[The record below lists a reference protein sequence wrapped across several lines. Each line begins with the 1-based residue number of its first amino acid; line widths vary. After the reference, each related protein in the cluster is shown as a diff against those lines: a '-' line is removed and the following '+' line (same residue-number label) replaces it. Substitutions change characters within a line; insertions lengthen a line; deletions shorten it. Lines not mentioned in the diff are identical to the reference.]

1 MAAFFSVFSAIP
13 QQPVSSPSYHFA
25 GSAAWVRERGSR
37 QIFLFSA
44 ARVASVR
51 RGGAFGY
58 SLRRHHVTIRQLPDT
73 LINQIAAG
81 EVIERPASVV
91 KELVENAIDAGARR
105 IDIDLEEGGV
115 RLIRV
120 RDDGGGIAPEQLAL
134 AVQRHATSKIASLDD
149 LEAVGTLGFRGEA
162 LPSIASVSRFSIGS
176 RRGDD
181 AHGTV
186 LAVDG
191 GRVGEPAPKQQAA
204 GTTVEVRD
212 LFYNVPA
219 RRKFLRAE
227 RTELGHIEEWLRQL
241 ALARP
246 DVELRVSHNGK
257 PLRRYKHEG
266 SGLFSGERLNETLG
280 EEFLKH
286 ALMIEREGPLST
298 DSGSQIRLRGWIAQ
312 PAYSRASADQQ
323 YLFVNGR
330 AVRDRSVAH
339 AVKQA
344 YADVL
349 FHGRQ
354 PAYVL
359 FLEVDP
365 RRVDVNV
372 HPAKH
377 EVRFRDARAIHDFVY
392 RTLHAALAE
401 TRAGADVGLEPG
413 IAADAGHA
421 LADRAMFA
429 SATQPQSQ
437 WNRPMPQSGLG
448 LRVDE
453 ARAAYAALYAGPP
466 ATGPQPALRPLPEAQ
481 EGEVPPLGYAI
492 AQLHG
497 IYILS
502 ETADGL
508 IVVDMHA
515 AHERIGY
522 EKLKSAHD
530 GIGLRTQPL
539 LVPQTVAVSE
549 REAATAEREAQTLAA
564 LGFEVDR
571 GGPQSLILRGVPALL
586 ADGDIE
592 ALLRD
597 VIADLAEHGESRRVA
612 GARDELLATM
622 ACHGAVR
629 ANRRLSLPEMN
640 ALLREM
646 EVTERSGQ
654 CNHGRPTWAK
664 FSLGEIDRWFLRG
677 R

>member
-1 MAAFFSVFSAIP
+1 MP
-13 QQPVSSPSYHFA
+13 
-25 GSAAWVRERGSR
+25 
-37 QIFLFSA
+37 
-44 ARVASVR
+44 
-51 RGGAFGY
+51 
-58 SLRRHHVTIRQLPDT
+58 IRQLPDT
-73 LINQIAAG
+73 LIDQIAAG

-91 KELVENAIDAGARR
+91 KELVENALDAGAQRV
-105 IDIDLEEGGV
+105 DIDLEDGGV
-115 RLIRV
+115 RLIRI
-120 RDDGGGIAPEQLAL
+120 RDDGGGMPAEELPL
-134 AVQRHATSKIASLDD
+134 AVSRHATSKITSLDD
-149 LEAVGTLGFRGEA
+149 LESVATLGFRGEA
-162 LPSIASVSRFSIGS
+162 LPSIASVSRFRLVT
-176 RRGDD
+176 RRAED
-181 AHGTV
+181 ARAAA
-186 LAVDG
+186 LDVDG
-191 GRVGEPAPKQQAA
+191 GRVGEVVPAAHPV
-204 GTTVEVRD
+204 GTTVEVRE

-246 DVELRVSHNGK
+246 EVELRVSHNGK
-257 PLRRYKHEG
+257 PLRRYKADG
-266 SGLFSGERLNETLG
+266 QSILFSGDRLAETLG

-286 ALMIEREGPLST
+286 TLRIEHETGGLRDRADAQDAVAL
-298 DSGSQIRLRGWIAQ
+298 RLTGWIAQ

-359 FLEVDP
+359 FLDVDP

-377 EVRFRDARAIHDFVY
+377 EVRFRDARLIHDFVY
-392 RTLHAALAE
+392 RTLQAALAE
-401 TRAGADVGLEPG
+401 TRAGMQAGLPG
-413 IAADAGHA
+413 AAPGADAAVSGVA
-421 LADRAMFA
+421 VSGTA
-429 SATQPQSQ
+429 QPGPAP
-437 WNRPMPQSGLG
+437 WAGEMRQSGLG
-448 LRVDE
+448 LRVEDS
-453 ARAAYAALYAGPP
+453 RAAYAALYGSPGDVGESAGQVAAAFGARTYPAPP
-466 ATGPQPALRPLPEAQ
+466 SALRPQPAQPPMPAQ
-481 EGEVPPLGYAI
+481 VEGEVPPLGYAI

-508 IVVDMHA
+508 VVVDMHA

-522 EKLKSAHD
+522 EKLKAAHD
-530 GIGLRTQPL
+530 GVGLRQQPL

-549 REAATAEREAQTLAA
+549 READVAERETDTLQA
-564 LGFEVDR
+564 LGFEVSR
-571 GGPQSLILRGVPALL
+571 AGPQSLMLRAVPALL
-586 ADGDIE
+586 AHGDVE

-597 VIADLAEHGESRRVA
+597 VLADLREHGASRRVA
-612 GARDELLATM
+612 AARDELLATM
-622 ACHGAVR
+622 ACHSAVR
-629 ANRRLSLPEMN
+629 AHRRLTLPEMN

-646 EVTERSGQ
+646 EATERSGQ
-654 CNHGRPTWAK
+654 CNHGRPTWAA
-664 FSLGEIDRWFLRG
+664 FGLGDIDRWFLRG

>member
-1 MAAFFSVFSAIP
+1 M
-13 QQPVSSPSYHFA
+13 
-25 GSAAWVRERGSR
+25 
-37 QIFLFSA
+37 
-44 ARVASVR
+44 
-51 RGGAFGY
+51 
-58 SLRRHHVTIRQLPDT
+58 TIRQLPDT

-91 KELVENAIDAGARR
+91 KELVENAIDAGAHR
-105 IDIDLEEGGV
+105 IDIDLEDGGV

-120 RDDGGGIAPEQLAL
+120 RDDGGGIAPEELLL

-149 LEAVGTLGFRGEA
+149 LEAVATLGFRGEA
-162 LPSIASVSRFSIGS
+162 LPSIASVSRFSIAS

-181 AHGTV
+181 DHGSALPV
-186 LAVDG
+186 EG
-191 GRVGEPAPKQQAA
+191 GRVGDLAPKQQAA

-212 LFYNVPA
+212 LFFNVPA

-257 PLRRYKHEG
+257 PLRRYKG
-266 SGLFSGERLNETLG
+266 DSGVLFSGERLAETLG
-280 EEFLKH
+280 EEFLAN
-286 ALMIEREGPLST
+286 ALQVDYAAPLST
-298 DSGSQIRLRGWIAQ
+298 DSGSTMRLYGWIAR

-323 YLFVNGR
+323 YLYVNGR

-377 EVRFRDARAIHDFVY
+377 EVRFRDARPIHDFVY

-401 TRAGADVGLEPG
+401 TRAG
-413 IAADAGHA
+413 IAAGVVDG
-421 LADRAMFA
+421 A
-429 SATQPQSQ
+429 SALPSPDSQAHSANGVAQSGGMQQ
-437 WNRPMPQSGLG
+437 WNRPMPQTGLG

-453 ARAAYAALYAGPP
+453 TRAAYTALYAPSSS
-466 ATGPQPALRPLPEAQ
+466 PQPAMRPLPEAG
-481 EGEVPPLGYAI
+481 EGDVPPLGYAI

-497 IYILS
+497 IYVLS

-522 EKLKSAHD
+522 EKLKTAHD
-530 GIGLRTQPL
+530 SVGLRMQPL
-539 LVPQTVAVSE
+539 LVPQAIAVSA
-549 REAATAEREAQTLAA
+549 READTAEREAETLAA
-564 LGFEVDR
+564 LGFEITR
-571 GGPQSLILRGVPALL
+571 SGPQSLTLRGVPGLL
-586 ADGDIE
+586 ADGEVE
-592 ALLRD
+592 ALFRD
-597 VIADLAEHGESRRVA
+597 VIADLVEHGESRRVA
-612 GARDELLATM
+612 AARDELLATM

-629 ANRRLSLPEMN
+629 ANRRLSIPEMN

-646 EVTERSGQ
+646 EATERSGQ
-654 CNHGRPTWAK
+654 CNHGRPTWAN
-664 FSLGEIDRWFLRG
+664 FTLGEIDRWFLRG